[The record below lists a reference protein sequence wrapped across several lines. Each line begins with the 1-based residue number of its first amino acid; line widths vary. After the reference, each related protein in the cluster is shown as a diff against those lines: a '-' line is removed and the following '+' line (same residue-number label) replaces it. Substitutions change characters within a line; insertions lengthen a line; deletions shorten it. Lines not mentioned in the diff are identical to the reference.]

1 MNYLIKILF
10 VVTCILQATTIYGQ
24 RILNQYDEQ
33 GNKHG
38 QWVEDANI
46 TGITGR
52 KCIYNYNHGKKEGV
66 FYIYDYGY
74 LSYVGEYEDDKDVF
88 FSSFDRGVLM
98 YDFYDFEYGNMQI
111 GQLHFI
117 GRCKSRSYHPN
128 GVIAKQII
136 IYFHEEGPEM
146 DTAYYPETRYY
157 DENGYLYKVE
167 YRSDDDHVLSKA
179 PEVWYYDK
187 AGNITKKESKK

>member
-1 MNYLIKILF
+1 MKFSEYKIKEERL
-10 VVTCILQATTIYGQ
+10 GS
-24 RILNQYDEQ
+24 
-33 GNKHG
+33 
-38 QWVEDANI
+38 QWIEDDI
-46 TGITGR
+46 VGR
-52 KCIYNYNHGKKEGV
+52 KSIYNYNHDKKEGLSYV
-66 FYIYDYGY
+66 YDYGN
-74 LSYVGEYEDDKDVF
+74 LSYVGEYDDDKLVSFSF
-88 FSSFDRGVLM
+88 FYRGVLM

-167 YRSDDDHVLSKA
+167 YRSVDDHVLSKA

-187 AGNITKKESKK
+187 AGNITKKESKKQYSYIPI

>member
-24 RILNQYDEQ
+24 SILNQYDEQ

-52 KCIYNYNHGKKEGV
+52 KSICNYNHGKKEGV

-74 LSYVGEYEDDKDVF
+74 LSYVGEYEDDKNVS
-88 FSSFDRGVLM
+88 FSSFNRGVLM
-98 YDFYDFEYGNMQI
+98 CDYYDFEYGNMQI
-111 GQLHFI
+111 GQLQFI
-117 GRCKSRSYHPN
+117 GRCKCRTYHPN
-128 GVIAKQII
+128 GVIAQQII
-136 IYFHEEGPEM
+136 IYFDEGGPEM
-146 DTAYYPETRYY
+146 DTAYDPEIRYY
-157 DENGYLYKVE
+157 DENGYLYKVK
-167 YRSDDDHVLSKA
+167 YQSVDDYVLSKA
-179 PEVWYYDK
+179 SEVWYYDK